1 MQLYNDDCLTRLPLL
16 PKDSVDFVCVDL
28 PYGQTAIEWDTPVD
42 LVQMWK
48 ELKRVCKPDCTY
60 AFFCTTKF
68 GHTLISSN
76 PSWFRYDIVWQKAKP
91 VGFLSANKA
100 PLRSHEMIYIFSTDN
115 NNDLDNVRNMEMREY
130 AKQVHNF
137 IGKSTGVINK
147 EVGNMCLVPF
157 LKYTSTQFGYPTKKT
172 YDTITEMYN
181 LRDMPGY
188 IERDEFPPFV
198 KPPLQKVYNPQK
210 TPGKP
215 YKSTGVSHKIHYN
228 KTVTATN
235 NTTGDRHPLSVQYFK
250 NDKEAHHPTQKPL
263 ALCEW
268 LVKTYTNPGQTVLD
282 HTMGSGS
289 TGVACVNTGR
299 QFIGIERDAAIFDV
313 ATKRVTDAGK

>member
-1 MQLYNDDCLTRLPLL
+1 
-16 PKDSVDFVCVDL
+16 
-28 PYGQTAIEWDTPVD
+28 
-42 LVQMWK
+42 
-48 ELKRVCKPDCTY
+48 
-60 AFFCTTKF
+60 
-68 GHTLISSN
+68 
-76 PSWFRYDIVWQKAKP
+76 
-91 VGFLSANKA
+91 
-100 PLRSHEMIYIFSTDN
+100 
-115 NNDLDNVRNMEMREY
+115 MRAY
-130 AKQVHNF
+130 AKQVHKF

-147 EVGNMCLVPF
+147 EVGNEGCVRF
-157 LKYTSTQFGYPTKKT
+157 LKYASTQFGYPTKKT

-188 IERDEFPPFV
+188 IERDEFPPFQV
-198 KPPLQKVYNPQK
+198 RTKVYNPQK

-215 YKSTGVSHKIHYN
+215 YKSTEAPCSHYN
-228 KTVTATN
+228 ANTFVTN
-235 NTTGDRHPLSVQYFK
+235 NTTGDRHPLSVQFFK
-250 NDKEAHHPTQKPL
+250 NDTEAHHPTQKPV

-313 ATKRVTDAGK
+313 ATKRVTDAGN